1 MTLRTLALV
10 AVCALAV
17 TGASSANGRVITQR
31 DTGKTFTVR
40 AGGELTLRLSTRW
53 RWTPPRV
60 KGGAVRLVRV
70 DYFTDPGFLEW
81 EVDGRARGSARITA
95 VGQVQDPSTCDPTP
109 CPPRPF
115 RIRVVV
121 R

>member
-1 MTLRTLALV
+1 MKIRTLALV
-10 AVCALAV
+10 AVCALMVPA
-17 TGASSANGRVITQR
+17 ASVANGRVITQR

-53 RWTPPRV
+53 RWTTPRV
-60 KGGAVRLVRV
+60 RGGAVRLVRV

-81 EVDGRARGSARITA
+81 QVDARARGSARISA
-95 VGQVQDPSTCDPTP
+95 VGHRQDPAGCDQTP
-109 CPPRPF
+109 CPPRLF
-115 RIRVVV
+115 WIRVVV